1 MSTAGSELLG
11 KVAEMRRQFD
21 ESFARP
27 RPHHLP
33 AGESMLAIVVRGE
46 PFAVRLAETAGLAAL
61 EGKIL
66 PVPSEAKELLG
77 LIGHRGTV
85 VPVFSL
91 AALLGYSSGTA
102 APHWLLFC
110 RGPAPLGLAFE
121 QLERQFSANPAE
133 VCTVEG
139 SRTQAYIQQTVQD
152 GARLRIIIRLD
163 ALAEH
168 IQRRPTGR

>member
-91 AALLGYSSGTA
+91 AALLGYSSGSLYRGGQPHASLHTA
-102 APHWLLFC
+102 NRA
-110 RGPAPLGLAFE
+110 
-121 QLERQFSANPAE
+121 
-133 VCTVEG
+133 
-139 SRTQAYIQQTVQD
+139 
-152 GARLRIIIRLD
+152 
-163 ALAEH
+163 
-168 IQRRPTGR
+168 GRSPIAHHHSS